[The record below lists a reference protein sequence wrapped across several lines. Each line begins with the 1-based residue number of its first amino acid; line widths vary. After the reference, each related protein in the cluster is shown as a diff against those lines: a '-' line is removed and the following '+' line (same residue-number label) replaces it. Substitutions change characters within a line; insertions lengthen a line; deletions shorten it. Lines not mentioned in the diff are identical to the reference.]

1 TMNVQFGL
9 AMAAIFVAV
18 IAGTVG
24 SGLFA
29 GFVLLGA
36 LLIASAL
43 MLPNALTLLLN
54 FGERF
59 SGSGPLV
66 QWFWADTRQQM
77 PGLSLALMALLLAL
91 AANIGVSTMV
101 GSFRTTFIGWL
112 DQRLAS
118 EIYIG
123 AEDEEQ
129 IDDLLAF
136 VTPRVDAVLPI
147 WHTEANI
154 LGAPGEIY
162 GVVDHPTYRENWP
175 LISATN
181 DVWDRI
187 GENEGALI
195 NEQLARRENLEP
207 GDEVALPG
215 GWKSTITGVYS
226 DYGNPLG
233 QVMLPLETLTSR
245 YPEVDRTDYGLRI
258 SPERVPELRTALV
271 EGFGLP
277 EENIVDQASLKSFS
291 LDVFDRTFTVS
302 KALNVLTLGVAAV
315 AILTSLLTLAT
326 MRLPQVAPVWAIGI
340 ARQKLAMIEIV
351 RALTLSVLTFLL
363 AIPVGLVL
371 AWVLLSIINV
381 EAFGWQ
387 LPMVLFP
394 KDWLWL
400 FVISL
405 VASGLAGAWPARTLA
420 KRPPA
425 DLIRVF
431 VHER

>member
-1 TMNVQFGL
+1 
-9 AMAAIFVAV
+9 
-18 IAGTVG
+18 
-24 SGLFA
+24 
-29 GFVLLGA
+29 
-36 LLIASAL
+36 
-43 MLPNALTLLLN
+43 
-54 FGERF
+54 
-59 SGSGPLV
+59 
-66 QWFWADTRQQM
+66 
-77 PGLSLALMALLLAL
+77 
-91 AANIGVSTMV
+91 
-101 GSFRTTFIGWL
+101 
-112 DQRLAS
+112 
-118 EIYIG
+118 
-123 AEDEEQ
+123 
-129 IDDLLAF
+129 
-136 VTPRVDAVLPI
+136 
-147 WHTEANI
+147 
-154 LGAPGEIY
+154 
-162 GVVDHPTYRENWP
+162 
-175 LISATN
+175 
-181 DVWDRI
+181 DRI

-233 QVMLPLETLTSR
+233 QVILPLETLTSR

-291 LDVFDRTFTVS
+291 LDVFDRTFAVS